1 MSQVTTRTSAGA
13 HYTGTCRVGTVVL
26 AAGSGAAARA
36 TITDATAGS
45 STDYILYDI
54 AAAAGETTAVVLHGV
69 DANNGGYLEAI
80 SGSGARVMV
89 EII

>member
-1 MSQVTTRTSAGA
+1 MSSGSASLAGA
-13 HYTGTCRVGTVVL
+13 AAV
-26 AAGSGAAARA
+26 AGSGAAARA

-45 STDYILYDI
+45 STDYIVYDI
-54 AAAAGETTAVVLHGV
+54 AAVAGSTTAVVLHGV
-69 DANNGGYLEAI
+69 DANNGVYLEAI